1 MTEIFAVTLLIV
13 LILLADSYL
22 RFLPFSARLDDEIKR
37 RLRRRQLVC
46 SIVAVPI
53 IANIFLVN
61 GIIAASFKAVLMLGW
76 IPYVLIQ
83 VLTVK
88 GKTLQHI
95 YIVGMFGLWC
105 LLQHNWA
112 SILDVVFWLDRPESV
127 ILIIHSIEYLIL
139 FVVLL
144 PLERRCFLTLLP
156 ADAFFENRPQSYYIA
171 VMPFVFGFGHLL
183 LWADERLLHS
193 WGERLSRL
201 YLLPV
206 FLFLWRYILAG
217 AQRFFEHRRTMRESR
232 MMEEQ
237 LSALERHNRAMRDNQ
252 RQMEELQKNLRA
264 EYEMIARRLRSGDLD
279 GVREHISR
287 QDALIDST
295 KIIEFC
301 RAPLIN
307 AAISIYIQQAERHRI
322 KCRHKINL
330 PPTLPIDEND
340 FSILLS
346 NVLENAV
353 NASRKQPE
361 GRREL
366 SIIIQTQGKQCVVEI
381 ANRFDGAIEFDEN
394 DLPITSVEGHG
405 IGTTSVMAFAKKYGA
420 HAAFDQSDG
429 WVTFSMYLFVKSH
442 GGVSD
447 RCLQQYFFQS
457 TSS

>member
-76 IPYVLIQ
+76 IPCVLIQ

-171 VMPFVFGFGHLL
+171 LMPFVLGLGHLL

-264 EYEMIARRLRSGDLD
+264 EYEMIARRLRSGDPLNPYI
-279 GVREHISR
+279 RR
-287 QDALIDST
+287 P
-295 KIIEFC
+295 
-301 RAPLIN
+301 RARRR
-307 AAISIYIQQAERHRI
+307 A
-322 KCRHKINL
+322 L
-330 PPTLPIDEND
+330 PPPAPAYPGEARGLANPRPRSRRGKRRSQPSLR
-340 FSILLS
+340 FSVCSFFRILAYRYSL
-346 NVLENAV
+346 VCKKLCM
-353 NASRKQPE
+353 RKQKE
-361 GRREL
+361 EWT
-366 SIIIQTQGKQCVVEI
+366 SHSSHIKQPHKDSNLE
-381 ANRFDGAIEFDEN
+381 
-394 DLPITSVEGHG
+394 
-405 IGTTSVMAFAKKYGA
+405 
-420 HAAFDQSDG
+420 
-429 WVTFSMYLFVKSH
+429 
-442 GGVSD
+442 
-447 RCLQQYFFQS
+447 
-457 TSS
+457 